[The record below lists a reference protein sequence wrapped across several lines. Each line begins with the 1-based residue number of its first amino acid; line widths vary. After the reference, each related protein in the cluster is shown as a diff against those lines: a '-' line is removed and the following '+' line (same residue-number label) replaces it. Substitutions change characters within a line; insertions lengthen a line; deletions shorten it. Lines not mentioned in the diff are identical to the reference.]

1 MIKRRLKRI
10 PRRLLRDAREV
21 LGIVTAASDQDTT
34 TDVQVADKRPSAI
47 EVPPQT
53 DKKDNGA
60 SRKPDSN
67 VNLSQRQKTSTT
79 RKAKETWPIIGKS
92 ENVVQLRSGDVEAIH
107 HALVDDFALSKDPI
121 SPPGVRDRGL
131 LESALFRPQTS
142 LGKADKYP
150 TVSMSAAALLHS
162 IVHDHPFFNGNKRTA
177 LVSMLVLLDKNNWV
191 LTLDQDDLYNFV
203 IALASHNI
211 VDRKSVPENELADA
225 EVLKTSRWIQHNIRK
240 IKRSEYPLKLRE
252 LERILKTFD
261 CEISRSS
268 SVGNRLNI
276 TLGEKST
283 QIGYKYEGADVARNT
298 IHKVRYDLGLDE
310 RSGVDSDVFYNRGPR
325 IPKFINQY
333 RKVLDRLAR
342 I

>member
-1 MIKRRLKRI
+1 M
-10 PRRLLRDAREV
+10 RDS
-21 LGIVTAASDQDTT
+21 I
-34 TDVQVADKRPSAI
+34 
-47 EVPPQT
+47 
-53 DKKDNGA
+53 
-60 SRKPDSN
+60 
-67 VNLSQRQKTSTT
+67 
-79 RKAKETWPIIGKS
+79 
-92 ENVVQLRSGDVEAIH
+92 
-107 HALVDDFALSKDPI
+107 VDDFALSKDPI

-177 LVSMLVLLDKNNWV
+177 LVSMLVLIDKNNWV

-203 IALASHNI
+203 IALASHSI
-211 VDRKSVPENELADA
+211 VDRKSVHKNNLADA
-225 EVLKTSRWIQHNIRK
+225 EVQKTSRWVQHNIRK

-252 LERILKTFD
+252 LQRILVTFG

-276 TLGEKST
+276 SLGEKST
-283 QIGYKYEGADVARNT
+283 QIGYKYEGADVDRNT
-298 IHKVRYDLGLDE
+298 IHKVRHDLGLDE

-333 RKVLDRLAR
+333 RKVLDRLAK